1 MLLLAGLYLLW
12 QRSSNL
18 YSQLSAA
25 QSQLQQ
31 TLENTDS
38 LQADELKILTSH
50 IVALRLQVEDDIPK
64 NLQAQYDALVEKLTA
79 LSQSSNASTAA
90 MASQLL
96 TQLTNQAGN
105 GINLSPD
112 GKTISNKG
120 VISLNGKSGY
130 LSLQGTANQTTV
142 TQNGNTTVVGTAQD
156 IAQTSSPTFNN
167 QTLAGNQ
174 TTQGNSS
181 VQGSQTVG
189 GNLTV
194 GGDLAINGSTVTV
207 GDTETTGNHS
217 VGNNLSVG
225 GNTTVAGD
233 STTQGNS
240 STTGNSTIGG
250 SQTVA
255 DSVTANSFV
264 GNGANITNVDAVTL
278 QGNNA
283 AFFQNANNINTGT
296 IGDSYLSSNV
306 PLKNTINTFTGTNNF
321 QGITG
326 TSGTFGG
333 TLTATSVTA
342 TGFLQGGHAVCDT
355 SNNCSY
361 AANSGGNGY
370 IQNQTASSQ
379 TAGFSISGNGTIGGA
394 LLVQGGISSVG
405 TGTNSE
411 RYGASTVASATSSLA
426 VGYDARATGTDGST
440 AIGSNSRAGQR
451 STALGI
457 GAVASGTN
465 AVGLGRNAASSGN
478 SSIAIGNGT
487 SATGTGSVAIGLT
500 AQSLHNN
507 SVVISPDSAVSTAS
521 GQFIVASTGGINDI
535 FFGKGVSSSAP
546 TGYTINGTSGSGTD
560 IQGGNVTFAGGRGTG
575 TGAGGDL
582 VFSTAGAG
590 GTSSSTLNGLSE
602 RVRITSA
609 GNVGIG
615 TNSPLYKLQVVDAS
629 SQIVSRLG
637 NFQVNNS
644 ANGGSG
650 SGMGVVATGAGGNLY
665 LYNTNGNVSIRT
677 NTAYGAEQER
687 LTVRSDGNIG
697 IGTNASLGQLAV
709 VNDTAADV
717 GLVIQ
722 GAASQTGNLQEWR
735 DSAGTVLSSVGS
747 NGVINANAGIASSG
761 NLVLSPTG
769 TYIIVGTKRI
779 MQSTGGGS
787 YIQLNLQ
794 GDLAS
799 YSGWTMRTQ
808 NGGTTLLV
816 DGAGNTPTSP
826 VSVIKGSAT
835 QTGDLLQAQNSAGTV
850 LAKIDASGHLT
861 VKNAVVQGTLT
872 VTDSAIFN
880 GNFITF
886 SSNVRGK
893 NVTASAS
900 VTSQNITFGTPHADA
915 DYAAFC
921 NSIWAPCW
929 VSNKTT
935 TGFRVNFE
943 TSSPSDGSGRF
954 DWFVAR

>member
-130 LSLQGTANQTTV
+130 LSLQGTADQTTV

-465 AVGLGRNAASSGN
+465 AVGLGRNAASSGD

-615 TNSPLYKLQVVDAS
+615 TN
-629 SQIVSRLG
+629 
-637 NFQVNNS
+637 
-644 ANGGSG
+644 
-650 SGMGVVATGAGGNLY
+650 
-665 LYNTNGNVSIRT
+665 
-677 NTAYGAEQER
+677 
-687 LTVRSDGNIG
+687 
-697 IGTNASLGQLAV
+697 ASLGQLAV

-787 YIQLNLQ
+787 YIQLNFQ

-799 YSGWTMRTQ
+799 YSGWKMRTQ